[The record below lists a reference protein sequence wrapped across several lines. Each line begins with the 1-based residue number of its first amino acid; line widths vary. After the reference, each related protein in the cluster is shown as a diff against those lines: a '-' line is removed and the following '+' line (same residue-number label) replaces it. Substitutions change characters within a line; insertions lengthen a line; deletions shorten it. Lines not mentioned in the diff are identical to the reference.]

1 MCRSNGVKRFKG
13 TLKGSFGC
21 SCGEGSCGEGHD
33 GLVFFDIEGHDPD
46 DALLLCKGD
55 KISNVSRNDVA
66 LGDSSQYHTLTSPTT
81 LREWGV
87 RSGSEEDDK
96 DLKEIIIAAE
106 LTMTANHGGNFI
118 F

>member
-1 MCRSNGVKRFKG
+1 MLVHYWESPGKISHIEMCRSNGVKRFKG

-55 KISNVSRNDVA
+55 KISDASRNDVA
-66 LGDSSQYHTLTSPTT
+66 LG
-81 LREWGV
+81 V
-87 RSGSEEDDK
+87 RRGSEEDKK
-96 DLKEIIIAAE
+96 DLKEIIIAE
-106 LTMTANHGGNFI
+106 LTKTANHGAIFI